1 MANNLGLF
9 QWIREGVRQ
18 SVLLGVTDALES
30 IGSPDDAS
38 KLHPALMSL
47 SSTRQEIS
55 KRQRAARSSRDAP
68 ELPLEKDW
76 DDRSKNWNQT
86 NLQADRAME
95 PPSLLVDCS
104 RSSSPLSC
112 QTA

>member
-30 IGSPDDAS
+30 IGTPDNAS

-47 SSTRQEIS
+47 SSSPVGHLNAAENGEVVARRPNAAPR
-55 KRQRAARSSRDAP
+55 KRLGRSLK
-68 ELPLEKDW
+68 E
-76 DDRSKNWNQT
+76 
-86 NLQADRAME
+86 ME
-95 PPSLLVDCS
+95 PNKPAS
-104 RSSSPLSC
+104 
-112 QTA
+112 